1 MKAAARTETPQ
12 ATTARHHP
20 ASPDP
25 MGETFDLIAAIA
37 KKAER
42 LVTRTVAEAGLTPAQ
57 YLVLAN
63 LPDKGGRPLGELAD
77 VLRCSPSTVTGV
89 VDTMEKKELVARA
102 PNPEDRRSHLLV
114 LTPTGRTLRKSSP
127 GLEDFYEGC
136 TMGMSKAEFERLRDM
151 LLRLNACL
159 GAAGVE

>member
-1 MKAAARTETPQ
+1 MKVAARTETPR
-12 ATTARHHP
+12 TVTASRPP
-20 ASPDP
+20 ASADP
-25 MGETFDLIAAIA
+25 MGETFDLIASIA
-37 KKAER
+37 KRAER

-57 YLVLAN
+57 YLVVAN
-63 LPDKGGRPLGELAD
+63 LPEKGGRPLGELAD

-89 VDTMEKKELVARA
+89 VDTMEKKELVARE

-114 LTPTGRTLRKSSP
+114 LTPKGRSIRKSTP

-151 LLRLNACL
+151 LLRLEACL
-159 GAAGVE
+159 SAAGVK